1 MRGIKRA
8 AIVGAGLI
16 AFSGVA
22 AGAAQALPDP
32 HAYMVGDTY
41 KEPSK
46 EACEKDGN
54 TWWGVN
60 EFSCLGPNAD
70 GSWTFRID
78 SLSQCP
84 GPPSLRSASAS
95 DGYSV
100 KGC

>member
-1 MRGIKRA
+1 MRGFKRA

-16 AFSGVA
+16 GFSGIA

-41 KEPSK
+41 TEPSK
-46 EACEKDGN
+46 EACENDGN
-54 TWWGVN
+54 SWWGVN
-60 EFSCLGPNAD
+60 EFSCLPNPD
-70 GSWTFRID
+70 GTWTFRID

-84 GPPSLRSASAS
+84 GALSSRSTAPEA
-95 DGYSV
+95 GYSV